1 MPSSATP
8 VPKIVKSSYV
18 VTTGLP
24 LSFAGLED
32 QSVHSLVALMELTS
46 PAAFHDLTEHPSHD
60 EATAV
65 LMRHYTSEQYAEA
78 MDIVMEMHAF
88 HDLAKTAPP
97 DKIKE
102 AIVAL
107 PPRLLYNYMGRLPA
121 VGQMVYR
128 ALAEKEGEFLA
139 VLGWLATQYPNE
151 TMDTALVVHDK
162 EGNVHTMIKNYG
174 HSNPLVADAIRGLF
188 PEPAPAAT
196 PMKRAVWSP
205 IVDDGSVP
213 HPNDKSPPGPPKPKK
228 QKSTTCPGATIV
240 SSFPPLPTGV
250 GDPFAMTGPGSVPP
264 PVPPAIG
271 VGHPSAAKSAS
282 K

>member
-18 VTTGLP
+18 VTTGIP
-24 LSFAGLED
+24 NSFADLQKETLT
-32 QSVHSLVALMELTS
+32 SITALMELTS
-46 PAAFHDLTEHPSHD
+46 PAAFADLPEHPDLD
-60 EATAV
+60 EARAV
-65 LMRHYTSEQYAEA
+65 LMKHYTSEQYAEA
-78 MDIVMEMHAF
+78 RGIVKEMHTV
-88 HDLAKTAPP
+88 HDLAKTATP

-107 PPRLLYNYMGRLPA
+107 PTRLLYNYMGRLTV

-128 ALAEKEGEFLA
+128 ALAEQEGEFLA
-139 VLGWLATQYPNE
+139 VLGWLATQYPKE
-151 TMDTALVVHDK
+151 TMDMALVVHPK
-162 EGNVHTMIKNYG
+162 EGNVHTMIKNYA
-174 HSNPLVADAIRGLF
+174 HSNPVVADAIRGLF

-196 PMKRAVWSP
+196 PMKRAVWDAGVKDP
-205 IVDDGSVP
+205 
-213 HPNDKSPPGPPKPKK
+213 SPPGPPKPKK

-250 GDPFAMTGPGSVPP
+250 GDSFAMTGPGSVPP
-264 PVPPAIG
+264 PVPPG
-271 VGHPSAAKSAS
+271 VGAGHPSAAKPAS